1 MAHICPIIMMKVWC
15 GITMK
20 NKKNK
25 QAISPNIADTER
37 YMKKRLGIDVSYDVG
52 FREEI
57 VLKQKV
63 HIYYLNGLTD
73 SEVVVEIIKKLVE
86 INDYE
91 SHRQKLAEIIKNR
104 LVHEQVSEIHSLDEA
119 IDQILSGL
127 IVLFIDGEKRA
138 FVVDVRLYP
147 GRGPEEP
154 DTERVIRGSR
164 DGYTENIIEN
174 TALTRRRIRDERLR
188 HEMLRVG
195 ERAKTDVCV
204 SYLQDVADDGLVH
217 LIKQKINEIEID
229 GIPMADKSVEEF
241 IIERGW
247 NPFPMVRLT
256 ERPDVAANHLLEG
269 HVLIIVDTSPS
280 VVILPTTL
288 FHHLQ
293 HAEEYRQS
301 PAVGTFVRWVRFLA
315 VLTSIFLL
323 PLWMLGAMDPALLPK
338 SLSFIGPDDEG
349 NIPLSV
355 QIIMALVGIKF
366 LRMAAI
372 HTPTPLATALGL
384 IAAVLIGEVAVDVG
398 MFSSEV
404 ILYVS
409 ISTIGTYV
417 TPSYELSVANEL
429 VNILLVLAAALFGVT
444 GFLIGFVIFM
454 LFLISLKT
462 LETPYLWPF
471 IPFNAKA
478 MLHMMLRIPVPFSNT
493 RPSIVHP
500 KNDYRQ
506 PVK

>member
-1 MAHICPIIMMKVWC
+1 
-15 GITMK
+15 
-20 NKKNK
+20 
-25 QAISPNIADTER
+25 
-37 YMKKRLGIDVSYDVG
+37 
-52 FREEI
+52 
-57 VLKQKV
+57 
-63 HIYYLNGLTD
+63 
-73 SEVVVEIIKKLVE
+73 
-86 INDYE
+86 
-91 SHRQKLAEIIKNR
+91 
-104 LVHEQVSEIHSLDEA
+104 
-119 IDQILSGL
+119 
-127 IVLFIDGEKRA
+127 
-138 FVVDVRLYP
+138 
-147 GRGPEEP
+147 
-154 DTERVIRGSR
+154 
-164 DGYTENIIEN
+164 
-174 TALTRRRIRDERLR
+174 
-188 HEMLRVG
+188 
-195 ERAKTDVCV
+195 
-204 SYLQDVADDGLVH
+204 
-217 LIKQKINEIEID
+217 
-229 GIPMADKSVEEF
+229 
-241 IIERGW
+241 
-247 NPFPMVRLT
+247 
-256 ERPDVAANHLLEG
+256 VAANHLLEG

-315 VLTSIFLL
+315 VLTSIFLFSLWFLGAFVLACL
-323 PLWMLGAMDPALLPK
+323 PNFLSFVLVWFFAVLISIFLFPLCMLGAIDPALLPK

-384 IAAVLIGEVAVDVG
+384 IAAVLIGEIAVDVG

-478 MLHMMLRIPVPFSNT
+478 
-493 RPSIVHP
+493 
-500 KNDYRQ
+500 
-506 PVK
+506 